1 MLTKEERAKR
11 RDDELAAGVLRLMR
25 LIAQRDEPKPTPR
38 PGPPLGPGG
47 EIGTSRLPTGVWAV
61 EAIGY
66 DELGNV
72 IARIP
77 LRFVDT
83 AAEADLI
90 AHQLNTT
97 ARQ

>member
-11 RDDELAAGVLRLMR
+11 RDDDLAAGVLRLMR
-25 LIAQRDEPKPTPR
+25 LIAQPEQPAPPSRPAPT
-38 PGPPLGPGG
+38 LGTGG
-47 EIGTSRLPTGVWAV
+47 EIGTSRLPSGVWVV
-61 EAIGY
+61 EVIGY

-72 IARIP
+72 TARVP

-83 AAEADLI
+83 AAEADVI